1 MPVNTKEALVAVL
14 ALELRVYN
22 VELTHAQRVDVVDAL
37 LRELVNGYYRG
48 EVVQSESTQTKD

>member
-14 ALELRVYN
+14 ALELRGYN

-37 LRELVNGYYRG
+37 LKELVSCYYKG
-48 EVVQSESTQTKD
+48 EVSPSERSQNA